1 VSADPHQLPRRE
13 RRKLEVRGRI
23 VDAAAELF
31 GERGVGATTVIE
43 ICDRAD
49 VAKKTFFNHFPTK
62 QHAVRELA
70 CLAIDQLLVEI
81 ETARKQ
87 ERCARDRLHHVFDQ
101 VVQNTAQVGPMGREL
116 AKEFIHSLQGLE
128 NEPGQTRRLRNA
140 FTAIVRDGFSSGD
153 VVHRYEAETL
163 AEIILGSYYT
173 LILNWVQ
180 FDGFPI
186 DRKARETADFLS
198 DAMAHA
204 PQAGSE

>member
-1 VSADPHQLPRRE
+1 VPAGPQQRPRRE
-13 RRKLEVRGRI
+13 RRKLEVRARI

-31 GERGVGATTVIE
+31 SERGVEATTVVE

-70 CLAIDQLLVEI
+70 RLAIDQLLVET

-87 ERCARDRLHHVFDQ
+87 KRSARYRLRQVFDQ
-101 VVQNTAQVGPMGREL
+101 IVQNTAQVSPMGRDL
-116 AKEFIHSLQGLE
+116 AKELIHSLQGLE
-128 NEPGQTRRLRNA
+128 SETGDTRRLRNA
-140 FTAIVRDGFSSGD
+140 FAAVVRDGLTRGD
-153 VVHRYEAETL
+153 VARRYDPETL
-163 AEIILGSYYT
+163 AEVILGSYYT

-198 DAMAHA
+198 DALAA
-204 PQAGSE
+204 TPDRE